1 MNDADLVLKIL
12 QDYYGHKWG
21 AVDEYLLARQKFQK
35 GKLFRTQMYQHL
47 FNWIEHQD
55 TADEIMQSLNRE
67 GLYVR
72 NGL

>member
-35 GKLFRTQMYQHL
+35 GKPFRTQMYQHL
-47 FNWIEHQD
+47 FNWIEHQH
-55 TADEIMQSLNRE
+55 TADEIIQSLNRE